1 MSVNS
6 SSKFDLDRIGG
17 RGALYELITEMIG
30 AGEDALQQFR
40 AGVVS
45 NFQMKPDAVNSPL
58 TAADQLVERRLR
70 RFLAKRFPDVGFLG
84 EETGLSE
91 PEGCEMRFVVD
102 PIDGT
107 RSFIRGLRGWAVLV
121 GLEADGE
128 PVVGVAYMPVSSD
141 LYLAVKGEGTL
152 ANGRP
157 VHVSGVNSLASALL
171 LHGGLNQFTTMGMEQ
186 LLVDIG
192 NKSYSQR
199 GFADF
204 GGYRTVMHGR
214 ADAMIDPGVQP
225 WDICAPAV
233 LIREAGG
240 VLTSFEGEQT
250 IYGGNALVS
259 NGLLH
264 EQLLEIIRGA
274 QVRPSGDP
282 RARKSDI
289 P

>member
-1 MSVNS
+1 VANQ
-6 SSKFDLDRIGG
+6 KNEHFDLDRIGG
-17 RGALYELITEMIG
+17 RTALHELITEMIA

-45 NFQMKPDAVNSPL
+45 NYQMKPDAVNSPL

-70 RFLAKRFPDVGFLG
+70 RFLAKRFPQVGFLG
-84 EETGLSE
+84 EETGVSE
-91 PEGCEMRFVVD
+91 ADGKDMRFVVD

-128 PVVGVAYMPVSSD
+128 PVVGMAYMPVSSD
-141 LYLAVKGEGTL
+141 LYLAIKGEGAL

-157 VHVSGVNSLASALL
+157 VTVSEVASLGSALIT
-171 LHGGLNQFTTMGMEQ
+171 HGGLNQFTTMGMEN
-186 LLVDIG
+186 LLVEIG
-192 NKSYSQR
+192 NRTYSQR
-199 GFADF
+199 GYADF
-204 GGYRTVMHGR
+204 GGYRTVVHGR

-240 VLTSFEGEQT
+240 VLTSFEGEHT

-259 NGLLH
+259 NGRIH
-264 EQLLEIIRGA
+264 EQLLEIIRGCT
-274 QVRPSGDP
+274 VRPSGDP
-282 RARKSDI
+282 GARKSEI

>member
-1 MSVNS
+1 MSEKS

-17 RGALYELITEMIG
+17 RGALYELITEMIA

-40 AGVVS
+40 AGVVN

-70 RFLAKRFPDVGFLG
+70 RFLARRFPEVGFLG
-84 EETGLSE
+84 EETGLSDSDDS
-91 PEGCEMRFVVD
+91 EMRFVVD

-128 PVVGVAYMPVSSD
+128 PVVGAAYMPVSSD
-141 LYLAVKGEGTL
+141 FYLAVKGEGTL

-157 VHVSGVNSLASALL
+157 VRVSGVDSLASALIS
-171 LHGGLNQFTTMGMEQ
+171 HGGLNQFTTMGMEH
-186 LLVDIG
+186 LLVEIG
-192 NKSYSQR
+192 NKTYSQR

-233 LIREAGG
+233 LVREAGG
-240 VLTSFEGEQT
+240 MLTSFEGEHT

-259 NGLLH
+259 NGLIH
-264 EQLLEIIRGA
+264 EQLLEIVRGSR
-274 QVRPSGDP
+274 VRPSAAP